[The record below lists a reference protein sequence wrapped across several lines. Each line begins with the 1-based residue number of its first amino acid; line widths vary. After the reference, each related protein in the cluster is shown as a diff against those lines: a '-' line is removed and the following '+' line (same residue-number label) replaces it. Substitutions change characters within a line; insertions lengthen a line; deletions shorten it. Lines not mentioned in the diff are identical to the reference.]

1 MDFRGGYG
9 PPRVDNRPLLT
20 IFADGTVR
28 VIDHSRIKI
37 SAQELRHLLRVIEHS
52 GIKFSAE
59 ERRKFLR
66 VDTDKHSDIGP
77 EIEAKV
83 TAEEL
88 QDLLR
93 FVIDEQHF
101 FEFDSVTAQQELE
114 AERNRTGRMMHVSD
128 GVTTLIRIQTAERDH
143 KANFYALYEYATAY
157 PAVKSLANLL
167 SVEERLSHLV
177 NEIAAGG
184 KEGIAAALNL
194 ANEYLQTAYPNVPA
208 LVLEDFRCISHTPD
222 RRTIHFV
229 PTPAVTKQ
237 PDDRDPI
244 MKLMAPEPQFSV
256 GVEYGKDSTP
266 KITVSNPPQ

>member
-1 MDFRGGYG
+1 VATVHAGYII
-9 PPRVDNRPLLT
+9 VHCLLFSPTAQYGLRT
-20 IFADGTVR
+20 IPAT
-28 VIDHSRIKI
+28 KI
-37 SAQELRHLLRVIEHS
+37 S
-52 GIKFSAE
+52 
-59 ERRKFLR
+59 
-66 VDTDKHSDIGP
+66 
-77 EIEAKV
+77 
-83 TAEEL
+83 AEEL

-114 AERNRTGRMMHVSD
+114 AERNRTGRMMHIAD
-128 GVTTLIRIQTAERDH
+128 GVTTVIRIQTAERDH

-167 SVEERLSHLV
+167 SVEERLYHLV

-208 LVLEDFRCISHTPD
+208 LVSEDFRCISHTPD

-244 MKLMAPEPQFSV
+244 MKLMAREPQFSV
-256 GVEYGKDSTP
+256 AVEYGKDSMP